1 MAKKSRFVILAF
13 FVFIFLLT
21 TPLIV
26 LNARGYQ
33 FNFEEKKLINTGGV
47 FLKSTPKKASI
58 YLNNKLMKVQTPA
71 IINGLMPGEY
81 LVDIELSDFY
91 SWQKQLEIE
100 SGMMVKQDS
109 ILLLP
114 KKPKTT
120 LISEL
125 PKIIIEKKEN
135 KLKYDDHE
143 IWLESESENKSNND
157 DQEEIKLI
165 TRYAEKIKQ
174 AFLHKD
180 QEHVI
185 FLVGNQVKFVEIDG
199 TNTVDFIKA
208 DKILYQD
215 SKLYILQKQNW
226 FLTEFD

>member
-1 MAKKSRFVILAF
+1 MTYKIRFVLLMF
-13 FVFIFLLT
+13 FAVIFVVA
-21 TPLIV
+21 TPLVV

-33 FNFEEKKLINTGGV
+33 FNFEEKKLINTGGI
-47 FLKSTPKKASI
+47 FLRSTPKKASI
-58 YLNNKLMKVQTPA
+58 YLNNKPIKVQTPA
-71 IINGLMPGEY
+71 IINGLIPGEY
-81 LVDIELSDFY
+81 LVNIELSDFH
-91 SWQKQLEIE
+91 SWRKQLEIE
-100 SGMMVKQDS
+100 SGMVIKQDNV
-109 ILLLP
+109 LLLP
-114 KKPKTT
+114 KKPKIT

-125 PKIIIEKKEN
+125 PEIIIEKKEN
-135 KLKYDDHE
+135 KLKYNDHE
-143 IWLESESENKSNND
+143 IWLESESENESN
-157 DQEEIKLI
+157 LI
-165 TRYAEKIKQ
+165 TRYGEKIKQ